1 MHDKLQSAPNKAIQT
16 WDTEVGAALCGPQ
29 QESLKDRR
37 DRDCPAK
44 SLVSKNPSTTLTGRG
59 RRDISGVTSSDGTT
73 SMPDAISP
81 LRRRIQQK
89 KMAAEQTARAQAAA
103 AEQERSHRLA
113 SADKWRA
120 ARRALEMAVHDANQ
134 DFAAEGQG
142 NRFKLEGK
150 PQAGSGNQALVD
162 LSHSAS
168 ESRVGALSE
177 TSLIVRASGHI
188 TIRPTVGALTEFP
201 LDVVSLEDWRT
212 LLLDI
217 FERDSAA

>member
-16 WDTEVGAALCGPQ
+16 WDTEGGAALRGPQ
-29 QESLKDRR
+29 HESLKNRR
-37 DRDCPAK
+37 DRDRPAK
-44 SLVSKNPSTTLTGRG
+44 SLVSKNPSTTLTGLG
-59 RRDISGVTSSDGTT
+59 RRDISRGTSSDGTT

-81 LRRRIQQK
+81 LRRQIRQK
-89 KMAAEQTARAQAAA
+89 KMAAEQAARAQATAA
-103 AEQERSHRLA
+103 GQERPRRLA
-113 SADKWRA
+113 SADKWLA
-120 ARRALEMAVHDANQ
+120 ARRDLERAVHDANQ

-142 NRFKLEGK
+142 NKFKLEGK

-162 LSHSAS
+162 LSHTAS

-188 TIRPTVGALTEFP
+188 AIRPTVEALTEFP
-201 LDVVSLEDWRT
+201 LDADSLEDWRT

-217 FERDSAA
+217 FERVSAA